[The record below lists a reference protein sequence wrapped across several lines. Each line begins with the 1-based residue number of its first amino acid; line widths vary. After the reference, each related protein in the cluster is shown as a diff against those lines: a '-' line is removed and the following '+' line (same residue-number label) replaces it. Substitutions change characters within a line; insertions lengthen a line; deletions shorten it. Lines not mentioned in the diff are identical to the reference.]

1 MGDVNNAVGYLG
13 RLETLLEFLTSSHL
27 PQTIGKGQLPV
38 RLVTVAFSSKG
49 LKRVVPGFLCCG
61 LIDCQINCS
70 DANVEAFS

>member
-38 RLVTVAFSSKG
+38 RLVTVAFFKRLKKGKG
-49 LKRVVPGFLCCG
+49 LSPVSYAV
-61 LIDCQINCS
+61 
-70 DANVEAFS
+70 A